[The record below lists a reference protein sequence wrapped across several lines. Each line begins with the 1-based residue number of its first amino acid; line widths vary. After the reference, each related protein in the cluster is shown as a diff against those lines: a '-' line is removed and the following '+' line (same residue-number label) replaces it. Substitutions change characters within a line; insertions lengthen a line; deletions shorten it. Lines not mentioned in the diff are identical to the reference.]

1 MQTAERRADKNKTK
15 NEPWRDPHAE
25 AYVRIENVTKRFG
38 AFVAVNNVSLNI
50 FKGEIFCLLGGSGCG
65 KSTLLRMMAGFENP
79 SSGAIFLDGQDMAG
93 VPPYER
99 PVNMMFQSYALFP
112 HMTVEKNIAFG
123 LEQEKGLS
131 RADIATRVTDIL
143 SIVKLDQ
150 FAARR
155 PHQLSGGQRQRVAL
169 ARALVKRPKLL
180 LLDEPLGALD
190 KKLREATQFEL
201 INIQEQLGVT
211 FIVVTHDQEE
221 SMTLASRIGVMNRG
235 EIVQIGTPTE
245 IYEFPQNKFV
255 ADFIGSV
262 NMFEGTMIE
271 DLPDRVRIQ
280 SDELGGVIYVD
291 HGISAAPGAIVYTAI
306 RPEKINILRTPPA
319 DTTENCVKGVVK
331 EIAYMGD
338 VSIYLV
344 KIDTGKVVRVTLPNV
359 ERLSDDERIGW
370 DETVWLTWHGSSPVV
385 VTQ

>member
-1 MQTAERRADKNKTK
+1 MPDRHNDKNKS
-15 NEPWRDPHAE
+15 EPWRDPNAQP
-25 AYVRIENVTKRFG
+25 YVRVENITKKFG
-38 AFVAVNNVSLNI
+38 DFAAVNNVSL
-50 FKGEIFCLLGGSGCG
+50 KVYRGEIFCLLGGSGCG
-65 KSTLLRMMAGFENP
+65 KSTLLRMLAGFETP
-79 SSGAIFLDGQDMAG
+79 TSGKLFLDGQDLAD

-123 LEQEKGLS
+123 LEQERLPRS
-131 RADIATRVTDIL
+131 EIATRVTDML

-150 FAARR
+150 FAARY
-155 PHQLSGGQRQRVAL
+155 PHQLSGGQKQRVAL

-190 KKLREATQFEL
+190 KKLREHTQFEL

-211 FIVVTHDQEE
+211 FMVVTHDQEE

-245 IYEFPQNKFV
+245 IYEFPSTKFV

-262 NMFEGTMIE
+262 NMFAGRLIE

-291 HGISAAPGAIVYTAI
+291 HGISAAPGASVWAAI
-306 RPEKINILRTPPA
+306 RPEKITIQRTPPT
-319 DTTENCVKGVVK
+319 DGTENAARGVVK

-338 VSIYLV
+338 MSVYLV
-344 KIDTGKVVRVTLPNV
+344 KIDSGKTVRVTLPNV
-359 ERLSDDERIGW
+359 ERLSDDERILW
-370 DETVWLTWHGSSPVV
+370 DETVYLHWHPGSPVV

>member
-1 MQTAERRADKNKTK
+1 MAERRNDKKK
-15 NEPWRDPHAE
+15 IEPWRDASATP
-25 AYVRIENVTKRFG
+25 YVRIDNVTKRFG
-38 AFVAVNNVSLNI
+38 DFVAVNNVSLKI
-50 FKGEIFCLLGGSGCG
+50 YKGESFCLLGGSGCG
-65 KSTLLRMMAGFENP
+65 KTTLLRMLAGFEAP
-79 SSGAIFLDGQDMAG
+79 TAGSILIDGQDMADI
-93 VPPYER
+93 PPYQR

-123 LEQEKGLS
+123 LEQERLPRAEIAS
-131 RADIATRVTDIL
+131 RVSDIL
-143 SIVKLDQ
+143 DIVKLGE
-150 FAARR
+150 FAKRK

-190 KKLREATQFEL
+190 KKLREHTQFEL

-211 FIVVTHDQEE
+211 FVVVTHDQEE
-221 SMTLASRIGVMNRG
+221 AMTLASRIGVMNRG

-245 IYEFPQNKFV
+245 IYEFPSTKFV

-262 NMFEGTMIE
+262 NMFEGSLIE

-291 HGISAAPGAIVYTAI
+291 HGISAAPGAQVWAAI
-306 RPEKINILRTPPA
+306 RPEKIEISRQPPA
-319 DTTENCVKGVVK
+319 TADENCARGIVK

-338 VSIYLV
+338 VSVYLV
-344 KIDTGKVVRVTLPNV
+344 QIASGKTVRVTLPNV
-359 ERLSDDERIGW
+359 ERLSDDERILW
-370 DETVWLTWHGSSPVV
+370 DETVYLTWHPGSPVV